1 MWTPIISILALT
13 SIREVM
19 AFSFLKNTRPFGTT
33 LVKYRGRVTNSS
45 PLSTFV
51 HVESPP
57 FTTRIHST
65 TLSKSFYTSPE
76 RTKITANDKDIS
88 IADTPLGSASAS
100 HLLNGLDIYEVRA
113 EDDHPLS
120 VYGINS
126 KFFDEAEAEASTVD
140 ESTIK
145 RRPILL
151 LHGRTWSA
159 VPVYHLLGGENG
171 HEDGEKSRSL
181 MEAMYSAGLQPYCM
195 DFRGFG
201 GTPMDGTKSVIP
213 YQCVKDVESVMEFIA
228 SRHMDNCL
236 IDDDGASSSSGT
248 NNLPALLGWSQ
259 GALVAQL
266 YAQKKPE
273 MISKLVLYGS
283 IYDPMI
289 NYPRSPLY
297 RHRQVYDTPEN
308 GDPNTDHAPNMRD
321 NTFNSAIE
329 DFTVEGSIPPEPAIL
344 FAEAALLA
352 DPYKAEW
359 KFLSQFN
366 CLDPARVHVPTLI
379 VAGDQDPYAPLRV
392 QAELFTNLARGVDR
406 TWSIIADADHAAHLL
421 DGRERFTNIV
431 KSFVENSKQGESDG
445 CGLLK

>member
-1 MWTPIISILALT
+1 MTFSIL
-13 SIREVM
+13 
-19 AFSFLKNTRPFGTT
+19 KNARPFGIKH
-33 LVKYRGRVTNSS
+33 VKNYGRVQYASPPSSLANVKSSPSTTRIYSS
-45 PLSTFV
+45 PLFN
-51 HVESPP
+51 
-57 FTTRIHST
+57 
-65 TLSKSFYTSPE
+65 SFSTSPE
-76 RTKITANDKDIS
+76 RIQNNAINGQKKDHS
-88 IADTPLGSASAS
+88 IANTPLGSSSAS
-100 HLLNGLDIYEVRA
+100 HLLNGLDVYEVRA
-113 EDDHPLS
+113 QDDHPLS

-126 KFFDEAEAEASTVD
+126 KIIDDDTD
-140 ESTIK
+140 ESTAK

-159 VPVYHLLGGENG
+159 VPVYHLLGGENC

-213 YQCVKDVESVMEFIA
+213 YQCVLDVESAMDFIA
-228 SRHMDNCL
+228 SRHVLNCP
-236 IDDDGASSSSGT
+236 IDEDEPHT

-266 YAQKKPE
+266 AAQKKPE
-273 MISKLVLYGS
+273 MISKLILYGS

-297 RHRQVYDTPEN
+297 RHKQVYDN
-308 GDPNTDHAPNMRD
+308 GDEEDVNLSKVRD

-352 DPYKAEW
+352 DPFKAEW

-366 CLDPARVHVPTLI
+366 TLDPARVNVPTLV

-392 QAELFTNLARGVDR
+392 QADLYTNLARGVDR
-406 TWSIIADADHAAHLL
+406 TWSIIADADHAVHLL

>member
-1 MWTPIISILALT
+1 MWTFIISILALT

-19 AFSFLKNTRPFGTT
+19 AFSILKNARPFGIKH
-33 LVKYRGRVTNSS
+33 VKNHGRVQYASPPSS
-45 PLSTFV
+45 PTYV
-51 HVESPP
+51 KSPP
-57 FTTRIHST
+57 SKTRIFVSP
-65 TLSKSFYTSPE
+65 LLKSFHTSPE
-76 RTKITANDKDIS
+76 RIQNIAINSPKEDRS
-88 IADTPLGSASAS
+88 IAHTPLGSSSAS
-100 HLLNGLDIYEVRA
+100 HLLNGLDVYEVRA
-113 EDDHPLS
+113 QDDHPLS

-126 KFFDEAEAEASTVD
+126 KINDDDTD
-140 ESTIK
+140 ESTTK

-171 HEDGEKSRSL
+171 LEDGEKSRSL

-201 GTPMDGTKSVIP
+201 GTPMDGTMSVIP
-213 YQCVKDVESVMEFIA
+213 YQCVQDVESAMEFIA
-228 SRHMDNCL
+228 SRHVINCP
-236 IDDDGASSSSGT
+236 IDEDEPTT

-266 YAQKKPE
+266 AAQKKPE
-273 MISKLVLYGS
+273 MVSKLILYGS

-297 RHRQVYDTPEN
+297 RHKQVYDNPDIEEDN
-308 GDPNTDHAPNMRD
+308 SSKMRD

-352 DPYKAEW
+352 DPIKAEW

-366 CLDPARVHVPTLI
+366 TLDPARVNVPTLV

-392 QAELFTNLARGVDR
+392 QADLYTNLAPGVDR
-406 TWSIIADADHAAHLL
+406 TWSIIADADHAVHLL

-445 CGLLK
+445 CGLLR